1 MEMKMEMELRSGWL
15 ERSLERARTNI
26 QERPDRLKPEKYRA
40 KRTAPAPTRKRRA
53 STGN

>member
-1 MEMKMEMELRSGWL
+1 MEMELRSGWL

-40 KRTAPAPTRKRRA
+40 KRTSTKPTKNRRTSA
-53 STGN
+53 SN